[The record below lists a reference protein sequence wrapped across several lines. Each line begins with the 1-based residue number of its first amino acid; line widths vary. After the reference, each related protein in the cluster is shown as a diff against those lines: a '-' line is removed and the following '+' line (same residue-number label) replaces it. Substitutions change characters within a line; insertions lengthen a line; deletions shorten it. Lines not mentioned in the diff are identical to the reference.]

1 MIPVFKEKLDKEAFP
16 DYLACL
22 VLQGRLDLKE
32 IVVSSETL
40 VRQVLVQW
48 DQRVFEDLP
57 AMWDLPVLVLLEL
70 KASEVLLAS
79 LVKEAYLADR
89 DRLVPLA
96 TVHSVMALLLK
107 QTDKQTKKDP
117 KYFTML
123 STLIES
129 NIFLFHTYSSEVI
142 EKKIQPQKK
151 FKMYPF
157 LVYLE

>member
-96 TVHSVMALLLK
+96 TVNSVMALLLK

-129 NIFLFHTYSSEVI
+129 NIFFYFIHTVVKSL
-142 EKKIQPQKK
+142 KKKYNLKK
-151 FKMYPF
+151 SLKGIHF
-157 LVYLE
+157 